1 MFIGFGTRNT
11 TILENRF
18 PNQDS
23 FQELFNVVSLR
34 RSELIHTMTFSV
46 SGQRT
51 AIVVSQ
57 DQAFSIQFPDWDAAF
72 GRRSEENPSDPP
84 FVEVDLTPGLLML
97 AQDLSLVIHD
107 DVNAEETEFFTLRIT
122 APYVGRGVFECYDDT
137 QEPILGNFFCSHTFF
152 FVDEDSM
159 FQQCLLEC
167 LFVLIDSAI
176 AVTKSY
182 SKLLSIKGTHDNQLM
197 LYTVFV

>member
-11 TILENRF
+11 TIRENRF
-18 PNQDS
+18 ENRDT
-23 FQELFNVVSLR
+23 FVELFNIVSFR

-46 SGQRT
+46 TGQRT
-51 AIVVSQ
+51 AEVVAE
-57 DQAFSIQFPDWDAAF
+57 DQSFSPEFPNFDASF

-84 FVEVDLTPGLLML
+84 FVEVDLTEGLLML
-97 AQDLSLVIHD
+97 TQNLSLLIHN

-122 APYVGRGVFECYDDT
+122 RRDVGRGVFECYDDT
-137 QEPILGNFFCSHTFF
+137 EEPVLGYFLCSHTFF
-152 FVDEDSM
+152 IVDEDSM

-176 AVTKSY
+176 ADTKSY
-182 SKLLSIKGTHDNQLM
+182 SKLLSIKGTHDIQVM
-197 LYTVFV
+197 LYTVFM